1 MRSCMAESRD
11 QEKQMPESRDQEIA
25 KSRDQ
30 EIAES
35 RDQEIAESRDQVK
48 LARGTLLHY
57 VYS

>member
-1 MRSCMAESRD
+1 MRLLMIVHGRVERPRVL
-11 QEKQMPESRDQEIA
+11 EMPE
-25 KSRDQ
+25 SRDQ

-48 LARGTLLHY
+48 LVRGTLLHY

>member
-1 MRSCMAESRD
+1 MRLLMIVCMAE
-11 QEKQMPESRDQEIA
+11 
-25 KSRDQ
+25 SRDQ

-35 RDQEIAESRDQVK
+35 RDQEIAESRDQEIAESIDQVK